1 MRKDLPDIKNAR
13 PVEHEDFVE
22 LDRRDE
28 AQIVRELTG
37 ELVEEYA
44 YSFYQGNR
52 LVVGLSYAGVKA
64 AAQQMGNITVSEP
77 KIQETEEYWTAYCS
91 ATDKTNG
98 ITFWGGAQQAKLLP
112 NGNPDPF
119 AFAKVISKAQRN
131 AIRALL
137 PETIIQ
143 MVIRKYL
150 ESAGS
155 RRQETG
161 GRRPEMG
168 NGSPAAIERRTA
180 DGGQRTLPNG
190 NGDTPLD
197 RARKRCFAL
206 IQKYGF
212 DGEAIAQFLRDFFGV
227 ESRKDMKEEDWERAW
242 RLIEILHKIDQ
253 RKLDEETA
261 LKVMAEAKGKNDP
274 RELTVEDLDGL
285 REDVKHP
292 FFWDIIEKEVSS
304 RTSQED
310 EDEVPF

>member
-1 MRKDLPDIKNAR
+1 VRKDLPDIKNAR

-44 YSFYQGNR
+44 YSFYQGNQ

-77 KIQETEEYWTAYCS
+77 KIHETEEYWTAYCS

-98 ITFWGGAQQAKLLP
+98 ITFWGGAQQAKFLS

-150 ESAGS
+150 EQSQYPMNRATAGAPVDHTTERPRNS
-155 RRQETG
+155 RDQ
-161 GRRPEMG
+161 
-168 NGSPAAIERRTA
+168 NGK
-180 DGGQRTLPNG
+180 NG

-242 RLIEILHKIDQ
+242 RLIELLHKIDQ